1 MGSASSRLARA
12 TMTEFCK
19 LFSVSRQIHLKS
31 KTMPEEASDF
41 AQANVRRF
49 KLDVNKDA
57 EQTLK
62 KVLERRNNEEVV
74 QHLEAA
80 GNKPENYQYAVLQLT
95 CNNDHNTLKSVL
107 EYGEEIGGL
116 GP

>member
-1 MGSASSRLARA
+1 
-12 TMTEFCK
+12 
-19 LFSVSRQIHLKS
+19 
-31 KTMPEEASDF
+31 MPEEASDF

-62 KVLERRNNEEVV
+62 KVLERRNNDEVV

-80 GNKPENYQYAVLQLT
+80 GNKPENYQVTFFFVVFFQSFFTKPSSVRRAPAGLQQ
-95 CNNDHNTLKSVL
+95 
-107 EYGEEIGGL
+107 
-116 GP
+116 

>member
-1 MGSASSRLARA
+1 
-12 TMTEFCK
+12 
-19 LFSVSRQIHLKS
+19 
-31 KTMPEEASDF
+31 MPEEASDF

-80 GNKPENYQYAVLQLT
+80 ENKAQNYQVTFFCIFRSFFTKPFSVRRAPADLQQ
-95 CNNDHNTLKSVL
+95 
-107 EYGEEIGGL
+107 
-116 GP
+116 

>member
-1 MGSASSRLARA
+1 
-12 TMTEFCK
+12 
-19 LFSVSRQIHLKS
+19 
-31 KTMPEEASDF
+31 MPEEASDF

-62 KVLERRNNEEVV
+62 KVLERRNNDEVV

-80 GNKPENYQYAVLQLT
+80 GNKAENYQVNFFSYFFNPFFTKYFSVRRAPADLQQ
-95 CNNDHNTLKSVL
+95 
-107 EYGEEIGGL
+107 
-116 GP
+116 

>member
-1 MGSASSRLARA
+1 
-12 TMTEFCK
+12 
-19 LFSVSRQIHLKS
+19 
-31 KTMPEEASDF
+31 MPEEASDF

-62 KVLERRNNEEVV
+62 KVLERRNNDEVV

-80 GNKPENYQYAVLQLT
+80 GNKAENYQVTFFLCFSILFYQT
-95 CNNDHNTLKSVL
+95 FFSTPCSS
-107 EYGEEIGGL
+107 
-116 GP
+116 

>member
-1 MGSASSRLARA
+1 
-12 TMTEFCK
+12 
-19 LFSVSRQIHLKS
+19 
-31 KTMPEEASDF
+31 MPEEASDF

-74 QHLEAA
+74 QYLKAT
-80 GNKPENYQYAVLQLT
+80 GNKPENYQVNFFVISIPFTKPSSVRRAPADLQQ
-95 CNNDHNTLKSVL
+95 
-107 EYGEEIGGL
+107 
-116 GP
+116 

>member
-1 MGSASSRLARA
+1 
-12 TMTEFCK
+12 
-19 LFSVSRQIHLKS
+19 
-31 KTMPEEASDF
+31 MPEEASDF

-62 KVLERRNNEEVV
+62 KVLERRNNDEVV

-80 GNKPENYQYAVLQLT
+80 GNKAENYQVNFFVFFQSFFFQ
-95 CNNDHNTLKSVL
+95 TLFST
-107 EYGEEIGGL
+107 
-116 GP
+116 PCSS

>member
-1 MGSASSRLARA
+1 
-12 TMTEFCK
+12 
-19 LFSVSRQIHLKS
+19 
-31 KTMPEEASDF
+31 MPEEASDF

-80 GNKPENYQYAVLQLT
+80 GNKVENYQVNFFLYFYFDSFYQ
-95 CNNDHNTLKSVL
+95 TLFSTPCSSWL
-107 EYGEEIGGL
+107 ATMTTIL
-116 GP
+116 

>member
-1 MGSASSRLARA
+1 
-12 TMTEFCK
+12 
-19 LFSVSRQIHLKS
+19 
-31 KTMPEEASDF
+31 MPEEASDF

-62 KVLERRNNEEVV
+62 KVLERRNNDEVV

-80 GNKPENYQYAVLQLT
+80 GNKAENYQVNFFAFFQFFFAKHTLVRRAPADLQQ
-95 CNNDHNTLKSVL
+95 
-107 EYGEEIGGL
+107 
-116 GP
+116 

>member
-1 MGSASSRLARA
+1 
-12 TMTEFCK
+12 
-19 LFSVSRQIHLKS
+19 
-31 KTMPEEASDF
+31 MPEEASDF

-62 KVLERRNNEEVV
+62 KVLESRNNDEVV

-80 GNKPENYQYAVLQLT
+80 GNKPENYQVTFFCIFIPIPFNKPSSARRAPADLQQ
-95 CNNDHNTLKSVL
+95 
-107 EYGEEIGGL
+107 
-116 GP
+116 